1 MRGERAIFARNPV
14 KPCYRRCVLVP
25 LAMQIVS
32 VLISTLD
39 ALIVTYVLVFFAIN
53 VAFVLMSMRRIGDEL
68 AGEEVSPAIDR
79 QNDRFMP
86 HVTLL
91 VPAYNEEVTICE
103 SIRSLLRLRYPSFEI
118 VICNDG
124 SKDKTIQELLRAF
137 HFVRTEIEYDEQ
149 IATAPI
155 RGFYEVRGALPK
167 GLKRLI
173 LIDKENGG
181 KADALNAAINVAQGE
196 YVTSMDA
203 DSLLTPD
210 ALLLAARRIVVDREG
225 IVAVGVQ
232 VGISNGSVVSDG
244 RVVEMRLPK
253 TWIGRFQIVEYMRS
267 FAQGRVAFGALKSL
281 LVLSGVFALMRR
293 DLVVAVGGF
302 LTKRMRSRV
311 GLEYCGEGGHTVC
324 EDMEIVVRLHRYLL
338 DKKLPGKIAIMPFA
352 TAWTEA
358 PENYRDIGKQRSRW
372 YRGLW
377 EVLTYHRVMMFN
389 PRYRQVGLFSL
400 PYQLVFEA
408 LAPVI
413 ECAGYLTLALTLALD
428 ILSARA
434 LLSFLALAGA
444 INLALSTLSVLMC
457 IRSERGSAGAVQG
470 LSLFRYERLR
480 DVLVLLLAGFLSN
493 LGYRQY
499 LVAWQL
505 KGLYDFLK
513 GKQGWDKFAR
523 KGFAPRPA

>member
-1 MRGERAIFARNPV
+1 MP
-14 KPCYRRCVLVP
+14 
-25 LAMQIVS
+25 IVS
-32 VLISTLD
+32 ALISVLD
-39 ALIVTYVLVFFAIN
+39 GIIVAYVSIFFAIN
-53 VAFVLMSMRRIGDEL
+53 VAFLAMSMRRIDGEL
-68 AGEEVSPAIDR
+68 ANEQVRPAIAR
-79 QNDRFMP
+79 QDDQFLPR
-86 HVTLL
+86 VTLL

-103 SIRSLLRLRYPSFEI
+103 SIQSLLRLQYPSFEI

-124 SKDKTIQELLRAF
+124 SKDKTVQELLRAF

-149 IATAPI
+149 IGTAKI

-181 KADALNAAINVAQGE
+181 KADALNAAINVAQGD

-210 ALLLAARRIVVDREG
+210 ALLLAARRIVDDREG
-225 IVAVGVQ
+225 VVAVGVQ

-267 FAQGRVAFGALKSL
+267 FAQGRVAFAALRSL

-293 DLVVAVGGF
+293 DLVLAIGGF

-311 GLEYCGEGGHTVC
+311 GIEYCGEGVHTVC

-338 DKKLPGKIAIMPFA
+338 DKGLPGKITLLPFP

-377 EVLTYHRVMMFN
+377 EVLSYHRTMIFN
-389 PRYRQVGLFSL
+389 PRFRQIGLFSL
-400 PYQLVFEA
+400 PYQLFFEA

-413 ECAGYLTLALTLALD
+413 ECAGYLVLVLTLMLD
-428 ILSARA
+428 ILSVPA
-434 LLSFLALAGA
+434 LVSFLFLAAA
-444 INLALSTLSVLMC
+444 INLALSTLSVLLC
-457 IRSERGSAGAVQG
+457 IRSVRGPSVSVQG
-470 LSLFRYERLR
+470 LALFRYDRLR
-480 DVLVLLLAGFLSN
+480 DVLVLFVAGFVSN

-523 KGFAPRPA
+523 KGFAPRPT

>member
-1 MRGERAIFARNPV
+1 MRLVTTLLFA
-14 KPCYRRCVLVP
+14 
-25 LAMQIVS
+25 
-32 VLISTLD
+32 LD
-39 ALIVTYVLVFFAIN
+39 AAVLAYIVVFFAIN
-53 VAFVLMSMRRIGDEL
+53 MAFVLMSLRRIGEVL
-68 AGEEVSPAIDR
+68 AQEHVSPALAKEKDH
-79 QNDRFMP
+79 FLP
-86 HVTLL
+86 HITLL

-124 SKDKTIQELLRAF
+124 SKDKTVEELLRAF
-137 HFVRTEIEYDEQ
+137 HFVRTELDYDDRL
-149 IATAPI
+149 ATAPI
-155 RGFYEVRGALPK
+155 RGFYEVRGPLPT
-167 GLKRLI
+167 GLRRLM

-181 KADALNAAINVAQGE
+181 KADALNACINVAQGE

-210 ALLLAARRIVVDREG
+210 ALLLAARPIVEDKEG

-232 VGISNGSVVSDG
+232 VGISNGSLVENG

-267 FAQGRVAFGALKSL
+267 FAQGRVAFAALRSL

-293 DLVVAVGGF
+293 DLVLRIGGF
-302 LTKRMRSRV
+302 LTKSMRSKV
-311 GLEYCGEGGHTVC
+311 GIEYCGVGVHTVC
-324 EDMEIVVRLHRYLL
+324 EDMEIVVRLHRFLL
-338 DKKLPGKIAIMPFA
+338 DKKIPGKVVILPFA

-372 YRGLW
+372 YRGLL
-377 EVLTYHRVMMFN
+377 EVLSYHRSMMFN
-389 PRYRQVGLFSL
+389 PRFKQIGLFSL

-408 LAPVI
+408 AAPII
-413 ECAGYLTLALTLALD
+413 ECAGYIILLMTLALGV
-428 ILSARA
+428 LSGTA
-434 LLSFLALAGA
+434 LLTFIGLAAA
-444 INLALSTLSVLMC
+444 VNLALSSLSVLLCVM
-457 IRSERGSAGAVQG
+457 SSRGTKTDAEGMT
-470 LSLFRYERLR
+470 LFRYGRLR
-480 DVLVLLLAGFLSN
+480 DILVLLFAGFISN

-505 KGLYDFLK
+505 KGLWDFMK

-523 KGFAPRPA
+523 KGFAPRAT

>member
-1 MRGERAIFARNPV
+1 
-14 KPCYRRCVLVP
+14 
-25 LAMQIVS
+25 MQFVAVFLS
-32 VLISTLD
+32 ALD
-39 ALIVTYVLVFFAIN
+39 ALIVGYVALFFVVNLVF
-53 VAFVLMSMRRIGDEL
+53 VVMSLRRIGGEL
-68 AGEEVSPAIDR
+68 AGEQVRPAMGHGK
-79 QNDRFMP
+79 DRFLP

-124 SKDKTIQELLRAF
+124 SKDRTVEELLRAF
-137 HFVRTEIEYDEQ
+137 HFVRTELEYDEQ
-149 IATAPI
+149 LATASI
-155 RGFYEVRGALPK
+155 RGFYEVRGPLPD

-173 LIDKENGG
+173 LIDKDNGG
-181 KADALNAAINVAQGE
+181 KADALNAAINVAQGD

-210 ALLLAARRIVVDREG
+210 ALLLAARRIVEDREG

-232 VGISNGSVVSDG
+232 VGISNGSVVENG

-267 FAQGRVAFGALKSL
+267 FAQGRVAFAALRSL

-293 DLVVAVGGF
+293 DLVLAIGGF
-302 LTKRMRSRV
+302 LTKRMQSRV
-311 GLEYCGEGGHTVC
+311 GIEYCGSQVHTVC
-324 EDMEIVVRLHRYLL
+324 EDMEIVVRLHRYML
-338 DKKLPGKIAIMPFA
+338 DKGLPGKVAILPFP

-377 EVLTYHRVMMFN
+377 EVLNYHRSMIFN
-389 PRYRQVGLFSL
+389 PRFRQIGLFSL
-400 PYQLVFEA
+400 PYQLLFEA
-408 LAPVI
+408 FAPIV
-413 ECAGYLTLALTLALD
+413 ECAGYVVLLATMLLGV
-428 ILSARA
+428 LSAKA
-434 LLSFLALAGA
+434 LLSFLALAA
-444 INLALSTLSVLMC
+444 AVNLALSTLSVLLC
-457 IRSERGSAGAVQG
+457 IYSERGAEAHTEG
-470 LSLFRYERLR
+470 LSLFRYDRLW
-480 DVLVLLLAGFLSN
+480 DVLVLLFAGFLSN
-493 LGYRQY
+493 VGYRQY

-505 KGLYDFLK
+505 KGLWDFIK

-523 KGFAPRPA
+523 KGFAPRPT